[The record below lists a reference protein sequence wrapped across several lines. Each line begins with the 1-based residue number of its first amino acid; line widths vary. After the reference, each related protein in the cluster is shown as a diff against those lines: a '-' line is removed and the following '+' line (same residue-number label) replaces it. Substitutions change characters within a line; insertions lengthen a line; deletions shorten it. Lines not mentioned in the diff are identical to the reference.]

1 MANCVYRLLSLDKS
15 IKEFYIGSTANLKE
29 RTRLHKSCCNNSN
42 SKGYNY
48 KVYTCIRENGGWDN
62 WKVDI
67 ELLTTGMP
75 EKDRKELEQNYIDC
89 LKPQLNSINAIGMDK
104 QEYQKEYQKEYR
116 LDNKDKAKQYNKQY
130 SIDNKDKHKEYQ
142 KEYQKEYRL
151 DNKEQKKQYYDN
163 NKDKIN
169 GRRREKRK
177 QIKLKKTK
185 VI

>member
-116 LDNKDKAKQYNKQY
+116 LDNK
-130 SIDNKDKHKEYQ
+130 
-142 KEYQKEYRL
+142 
-151 DNKEQKKQYYDN
+151 EQKKQYYDN